1 MGKTEK
7 KEMISRL
14 SYFEKQGVKM
24 YLDGKLSSSEKIAD
38 ACCVKE
44 KGIYIISAYDNE
56 GSVSFPAAFKST
68 IGVYWSKNVRNIS
81 IFRLILRMV

>member
-14 SYFEKQGVKM
+14 SYSEKQGVKM

-38 ACCVKE
+38 VCCVKE
-44 KGIYIISAYDNE
+44 KGIYMPDYVISEKGELKEVRYDQI
-56 GSVSFPAAFKST
+56 KQ
-68 IGVYWSKNVRNIS
+68 
-81 IFRLILRMV
+81 M